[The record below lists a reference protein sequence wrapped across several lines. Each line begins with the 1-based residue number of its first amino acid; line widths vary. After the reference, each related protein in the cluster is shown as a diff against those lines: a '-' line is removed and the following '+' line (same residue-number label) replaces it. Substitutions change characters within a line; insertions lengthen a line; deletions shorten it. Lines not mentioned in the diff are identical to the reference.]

1 MVYNPTCHEGLEKHY
16 IFQYISP
23 LFLYIPFN
31 KIYGEQDTCI

>member
-23 LFLYIPFN
+23 LIPFN